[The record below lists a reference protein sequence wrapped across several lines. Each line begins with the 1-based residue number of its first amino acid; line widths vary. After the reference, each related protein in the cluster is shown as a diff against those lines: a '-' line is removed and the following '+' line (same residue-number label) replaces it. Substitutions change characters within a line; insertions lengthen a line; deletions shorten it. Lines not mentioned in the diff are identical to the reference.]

1 MDLKLKD
8 KVVLIIAATGDS
20 GVATAKAFANEGCT
34 LAVTSTSQ
42 AKLDALTYAE
52 FDDAISEYKKELK
65 DSELFKQLT
74 DLENENSV
82 ASIYSTWHDDLYPP
96 ET

>member
-20 GVATAKAFANEGCT
+20 GVATAKAFAKEGCT

-42 AKLDALTYAE
+42 AKLDAL
-52 FDDAISEYKKELK
+52 IPQLK
-65 DSELFKQLT
+65 GGLAVDRK
-74 DLENENSV
+74 
-82 ASIYSTWHDDLYPP
+82 
-96 ET
+96 

>member
-20 GVATAKAFANEGCT
+20 STATAKAFANEGCT

-42 AKLDALTYAE
+42 AKLDAL
-52 FDDAISEYKKELK
+52 IP
-65 DSELFKQLT
+65 QLEGGLAV
-74 DLENENSV
+74 DRK
-82 ASIYSTWHDDLYPP
+82 
-96 ET
+96 

>member
-20 GVATAKAFANEGCT
+20 GTATAKAFANEGCT

-42 AKLDALTYAE
+42 AKLDAPRTRNNVFMVRSSLM
-52 FDDAISEYKKELK
+52 
-65 DSELFKQLT
+65 
-74 DLENENSV
+74 
-82 ASIYSTWHDDLYPP
+82 
-96 ET
+96 